1 MTAVNKPGQSLQL
14 YFVDGRPDG
23 IVTADVFNW
32 SGQVLVAPRTRLKEA
47 LERPTSSYTGV
58 YILVGEKDGKPLAYI
73 GEGES
78 IADRIRS
85 HEAKKDWWTS
95 AILVTA
101 TGNGLHKAHVKYLE
115 ARLVEEAK
123 KVGVTL
129 LENGNI
135 PPKPGLSEA
144 DSANMEAFLG
154 FLFLVLPAVRLD
166 IFVQN
171 TRPASPTAPDS
182 SVASSPHALA
192 VVKFVIDSPKH
203 ALRAEALVQDGEFVV
218 LAGSQARLE
227 WEGQEKATS
236 GYATLHGKLRQSGV
250 LSPAGNHCVFQEN
263 YAFSSSSAAAAIVYG
278 RQTQGP
284 TAWRTPAGQTY
295 KDWEAAQLGS

>member
-1 MTAVNKPGQSLQL
+1 MTAVNPGQSLQL
-14 YFVDGRPDG
+14 YFVDGKPDG
-23 IVTADVFNW
+23 MVTADVFNW
-32 SGQVLVAPRTRLKEA
+32 SGQVLVTPRTRLKEA
-47 LERPTSSYTGV
+47 LERPTSSFTGV

-95 AILVTA
+95 AVLVTS
-101 TGNGLHKAHVKYLE
+101 TGNSLHKAHVKYLE

-123 KVGVTL
+123 KVGDTL

-166 IFVQN
+166 MFVQN
-171 TRPASPTAPDS
+171 TRP
-182 SVASSPHALA
+182 SSPNGPDKTVPASLHPAGSG
-192 VVKFVIDSPKH
+192 VKFVIDTQKH
-203 ALRAEALVQDGEFVV
+203 GLKAEALVLDGEFVV
-218 LAGSQARLE
+218 LAGSQARLD

-236 GYATLHGKLRQSGV
+236 GYATLHEKLRQSGV
-250 LSPAGNHCVFQEN
+250 LQPSGNHCVFQEN
-263 YAFSSSSAAAAIVYG
+263 YAFSSSSAAAAVVYG

-284 TAWRTPAGQTY
+284 TAWRTPSGQTY
-295 KDWEAAQLGS
+295 KEWEAAQLGA

>member
-1 MTAVNKPGQSLQL
+1 MFAGNLGQSLQL
-14 YFVDGRPDG
+14 YFVDGKPDG
-23 IVTADVFNW
+23 IVTAEVFNW
-32 SGQVLVAPRTRLKEA
+32 SGQVLVTPRTRLKEA
-47 LERPTSSYTGV
+47 LDRAASGYTGV
-58 YILVGEKDGKPLAYI
+58 YLLLGEKDGKPFAYI
-73 GEGES
+73 GESES

-95 AILVTA
+95 AVLVTS

-129 LENGNI
+129 LENANI

-144 DSANMEAFLG
+144 ETANMEAFLA

-166 IFVQN
+166 MFVHN
-171 TRPASPTAPDS
+171 TRPSS
-182 SVASSPHALA
+182 SVAVEAQSVSAPKGSAEG
-192 VVKFVIDSPKH
+192 VKFVIATQKH
-203 ALRAEALVQDGEFVV
+203 GLKAEALVLDGEFVV

-236 GYATLHGKLRQSGV
+236 GYATLHEKLRQSGV
-250 LSPAGNHCVFQEN
+250 LQPSGKHCIFQEN
-263 YAFSSSSAAAAIVYG
+263 YAFSSSSAAAAVVYG

-284 TAWRTPAGQTY
+284 TAWRTSAGQTY
-295 KDWEAAQLGS
+295 KEWEAAQLGS